1 MNVSFQHR
9 FGGVQDGI
17 GDKKIM
23 RFFWLCMTLEGK
35 YSSIASTG
43 HVRFFS
49 VSCRIERALL
59 GIYVSES
66 YTESKN
72 TRRNALFW
80 L

>member
-1 MNVSFQHR
+1 MDVSFQHR

-23 RFFWLCMTLEGK
+23 TVIAIMTM
-35 YSSIASTG
+35 IASTG
-43 HVRFFS
+43 HVLFFS
-49 VSCRIERALL
+49 VSCRIERALF